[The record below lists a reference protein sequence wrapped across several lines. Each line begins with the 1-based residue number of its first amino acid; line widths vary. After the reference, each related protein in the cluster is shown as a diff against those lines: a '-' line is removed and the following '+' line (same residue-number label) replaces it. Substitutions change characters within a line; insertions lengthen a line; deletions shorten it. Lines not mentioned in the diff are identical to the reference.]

1 MLGVITMLPALN
13 PTQTVSRSD
22 GKRSASPDCRIQW
35 HRYRESPP
43 PTSRASASW
52 TMGAQ
57 FSASTLGSAVSSNT
71 PRDFQPNSHMGVL
84 DCPVMNRQAGPG
96 SAMGCPYAA
105 VGMTSAVH
113 SAIGLPSRSTSAF
126 WMLAFL
132 MPADVRRSL
141 ILPPRSLLGSGLAAP
156 YGSVRGTDRSTTENS
171 SAQARSRE

>member
-1 MLGVITMLPALN
+1 
-13 PTQTVSRSD
+13 
-22 GKRSASPDCRIQW
+22 
-35 HRYRESPP
+35 
-43 PTSRASASW
+43 
-52 TMGAQ
+52 MGAQ
-57 FSASTLGSAVSSNT
+57 FSASMLGSAVSSNT

-84 DCPVMNRQAGPG
+84 DCRPVMNRQAGPG

-141 ILPPRSLLGSGLAAP
+141 ILPPRSLLGSELAAR
-156 YGSVRGTDRSTTENS
+156 YGSVRGRDRSTTENS
-171 SAQARSRE
+171 SAQARSGEHS